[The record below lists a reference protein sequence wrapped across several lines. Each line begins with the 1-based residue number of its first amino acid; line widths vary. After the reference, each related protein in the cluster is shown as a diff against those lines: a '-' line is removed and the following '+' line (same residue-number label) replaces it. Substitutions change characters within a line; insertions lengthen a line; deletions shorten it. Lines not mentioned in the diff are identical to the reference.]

1 MTTREIQGTVRAVSP
16 FNHSFSNDG
25 ANMPFCGKPKETA
38 IPMFAL
44 GVIFTH

>member
-16 FNHSFSNDG
+16 FNHLFSNDG

-38 IPMFAL
+38 CSVFET